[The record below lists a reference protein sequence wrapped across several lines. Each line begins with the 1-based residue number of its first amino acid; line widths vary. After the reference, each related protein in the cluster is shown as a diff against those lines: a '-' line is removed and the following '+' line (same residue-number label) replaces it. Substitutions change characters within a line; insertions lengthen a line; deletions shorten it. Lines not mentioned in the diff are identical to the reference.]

1 MRTHSSFPIA
11 ILVVLVLALGG
22 ILPAAAAQDASPA
35 ASPLASPGASPAAS
49 PVGGAP
55 GTYEVI
61 SSPTREEVAQQTF
74 ETYPMEEPAAE
85 GGEIIWGQLSDIS
98 TVNVMLAGDQPTN
111 PFLGLVFEGLTGT
124 NPVNGQPAPGLADR
138 WERASDGV
146 TYTFYLNQDA
156 KWHDGTDFSAA
167 DVEFSLAAQLN
178 PETGSQYTSSVDE
191 AVESYRVIDENT
203 VEIKSEGIRAAFLFD
218 LYVPIVARHIWEG
231 VPAAEWAEDPG
242 STGQDPSRVVGTGP
256 FRFVEWVQGDH
267 ATVERNDEYWDTV
280 TGRVPVLDRFTMQ
293 VFPDETTLVQALRT
307 GDVDFY
313 DDVPPAEVEGLET
326 TEGMNVVRYDTFDFG
341 YYAYNLDPEKS
352 TLFQQKEVRQALL
365 QALDRDA
372 IIESIFLGL
381 GEVAVG
387 TQSILSAAYNPEAIE
402 NPYPFD
408 LEAARGLL
416 EQAGWTDSDG
426 DGIVEKDGEPLRFEV
441 IYTEGV
447 ATYEQLVPYMQQ
459 QWREIGA
466 DMVPTPVPF
475 PTLLEAFNETHE
487 FDIVLLGFSWAAD
500 PDQKAMFASNQYLGG
515 FNASRYSN
523 PRYDE
528 LSQQA
533 DRELDPAR
541 RLQLLTEA
549 SAIAWNDLPIAIYR
563 FAEDVSA
570 NTESLHNY
578 HPTDFATTFWAAPF
592 MWIEQ

>member
-74 ETYPMEEPAAE
+74 ETYPMEEPASE

-203 VEIKSEGIRAAFLFD
+203 VEIKSAGIRAAFLFD
-218 LYVPIVARHIWEG
+218 LYVPVVARHIWEG

-500 PDQKAMFASNQYLGG
+500 PDQKAMFASNQYEGG

-528 LSQQA
+528 LAQQA